1 MTTVYVW
8 EVERG
13 CICFSLET
21 TRGREVIFYIEIQRS
36 GCRSIGLRDISLSI
50 EWGRGFIKRRL
61 FFHALCFSRHFFK
74 VYKDLKTVSERRRP
88 VRPGYR
94 RLSIFLPEDLYLEI
108 HGIAGRS
115 VSGWIEEV
123 LRERL
128 EIEKRKRMLGLL
140 PEPLREKLVRTAGSE
155 EAAVHLLAKVVEKG
169 LAEIE
174 EEEDEELVQEV
185 IGEANERERLAQ
197 LKQASKSLS
206 GRG

>member
-1 MTTVYVW
+1 M
-8 EVERG
+8 
-13 CICFSLET
+13 
-21 TRGREVIFYIEIQRS
+21 
-36 GCRSIGLRDISLSI
+36 
-50 EWGRGFIKRRL
+50 
-61 FFHALCFSRHFFK
+61 
-74 VYKDLKTVSERRRP
+74 SERRR

-115 VSGWIEEV
+115 VSGWIEQV

-128 EIEKRKRMLGLL
+128 ETEKRKRMLGLL
-140 PEPLREKLVRTAGSE
+140 PEPLREKLVKAAGSE
-155 EAAVHLLAKVVEKG
+155 EAATHLLTKVVERG

-185 IGEANERERLAQ
+185 LGEAHGRERLSEV
-197 LKQASKSLS
+197 KRASKSLS